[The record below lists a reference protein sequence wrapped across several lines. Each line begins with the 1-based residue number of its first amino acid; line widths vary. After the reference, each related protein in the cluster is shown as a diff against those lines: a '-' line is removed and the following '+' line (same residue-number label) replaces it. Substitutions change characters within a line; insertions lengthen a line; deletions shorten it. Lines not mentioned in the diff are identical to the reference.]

1 MGSCATFQPSM
12 TWKCHTLI
20 VAVLLAA
27 SVAKADDDE
36 ELPQGSQPE
45 YGQMPMASEGS
56 NPRLER
62 RLSLQTR
69 HRQDRTYRGPAGI
82 LGLQGG
88 VPIFVGSD
96 VDKDVG
102 RVGGSIL
109 AFGGVDFGF
118 GAIELGFGYQG
129 VPTEPTPF
137 SSVTSQRLVLDIG
150 GRVQVPNRSV
160 VMPFLGFGFAAQWWK
175 YDLLGGGC
183 ASVFCSTGGSFRFAP
198 GFNVRAGISIL
209 LGGLAAIEIGARY
222 NISFQANGVS
232 DGNIQFVEP
241 TLGFRFWI

>member
-1 MGSCATFQPSM
+1 M
-12 TWKCHTLI
+12 TWKYCTAL
-20 VAVLLAA
+20 VALLLAA
-27 SVAKADDDE
+27 PAARADDAP
-36 ELPQGSQPE
+36 LPEGSQPE
-45 YGQMPMASEGS
+45 YGKMPMASQGS

-88 VPIFVGSD
+88 VPIFVGNN
-96 VDKDVG
+96 VDDDIG

-109 AFGGVDFGF
+109 GFGGVDFGF
-118 GAIELGFGYQG
+118 GAIELGFGYMG
-129 VPTEPTPF
+129 VPTDPIGFEG
-137 SSVTSQRLVLDIG
+137 VTSQRLALDIG
-150 GRVQVPNRSV
+150 GRVQVPNRSA
-160 VMPFLGFGFAAQWWK
+160 VMPWLGFGFAAQWWK
-175 YDLLGGGC
+175 YDLPRGC
-183 ASVFCSTGGSFRFAP
+183 AGALCSTGGSFRFAP

-222 NISFQANGVS
+222 NISFEANGVS
-232 DGNIQFVEP
+232 NGNLQFVEP

>member
-1 MGSCATFQPSM
+1 MLA
-12 TWKCHTLI
+12 
-20 VAVLLAA
+20 LLAA
-27 SVAKADDDE
+27 APAAKADDDE
-36 ELPQGSQPE
+36 ALPQGSQPE
-45 YGQMPMASEGS
+45 YGKMPMASEGS

-88 VPIFVGSD
+88 VPILVGAD
-96 VDKDVG
+96 VDKDIG

-109 AFGGVDFGF
+109 GFGGVDFGF
-118 GAIELGFGYQG
+118 GAIELGFGYMG
-129 VPTEPTPF
+129 VPTDPGF
-137 SSVTSQRLVLDIG
+137 SSVTSQRIALDIG
-150 GRVQVPNRSV
+150 GRVQVPNRSA
-160 VMPFLGFGFAAQWWK
+160 VMPWLGFGFAAQWWK
-175 YDLLGGGC
+175 YDFAGGC
-183 ASVFCSTGGSFRFAP
+183 AGVLCSTGGSFRFTP

-232 DGNIQFVEP
+232 DGNLQFVEP

>member
-1 MGSCATFQPSM
+1 M
-12 TWKCHTLI
+12 TWKCCTLV
-20 VAVLLAA
+20 VALLAA
-27 SVAKADDDE
+27 TPVTKADDDDK
-36 ELPQGSQPE
+36 LPQGAQPE
-45 YGQMPMASEGS
+45 YGKMPMASEGR

-82 LGLQGG
+82 LGFQGG

-96 VDKDVG
+96 VDTEIG

-109 AFGGVDFGF
+109 GFGGVDFGF
-118 GAIELGFGYQG
+118 GAIELGFGYMG
-129 VPTEPTPF
+129 VPTDPTALD
-137 SSVTSQRLVLDIG
+137 SVTSHRIALDIG
-150 GRVQVPNRSV
+150 GRVQFPNRSV

-175 YDLLGGGC
+175 YDFRGGC
-183 ASVFCSTGGSFRFAP
+183 ESVFCSTGGSFRFAP
-198 GFNVRAGISIL
+198 GFNVRAGMSIL

-232 DGNIQFVEP
+232 TGNLHFVEP